1 MSNTMLRLGAFK
13 FSVSTAAYQ
22 QLTRAVAY
30 RWARQER
37 IGTNDALQFT
47 GLGPETIDLG
57 GVVFPQ
63 FAGGSGQINKMRLQ
77 ASIGIPLPLIT
88 GTGRVLGLW
97 VVEQISETQA
107 VFAVKGAPKR
117 QEFNMR
123 LARYDGGLRAL
134 LPF

>member
-1 MSNTMLRLGAFK
+1 MSRTMMRLGVYR
-13 FSVSTAAYQ
+13 FSIATAAYQ
-22 QLTRAVAY
+22 ELTRSTSY

-37 IGTNDALQFT
+37 IGVNDALQFT
-47 GLGPETIDLG
+47 GLGPETIDLR
-57 GVVFPQ
+57 GVVFGA
-63 FAGGSGQINKMRLQ
+63 FAGGTGQLDRMRLQ

-97 VVEQISETQA
+97 CVERITEAQS
-107 VFAVKGAPKR
+107 VFVAQGAPLR
-117 QEFNMR
+117 QAFDLS

>member
-1 MSNTMLRLGAFK
+1 MTNTMLRLGAYK

-22 QLTRAVAY
+22 ELTRSVAY

-47 GLGPETIDLG
+47 GLGPESIELR

-63 FAGGSGQINKMRLQ
+63 FQGGLRQVDRMRLQ
-77 ASIGIPLPLIT
+77 ASIGVPLPLIT

-97 VVEQISETQA
+97 CVEQITEAQA
-107 VFAVKGAPKR
+107 VFAVRGAPKR

-123 LARYDGGLRAL
+123 ITRYDGGLRAL